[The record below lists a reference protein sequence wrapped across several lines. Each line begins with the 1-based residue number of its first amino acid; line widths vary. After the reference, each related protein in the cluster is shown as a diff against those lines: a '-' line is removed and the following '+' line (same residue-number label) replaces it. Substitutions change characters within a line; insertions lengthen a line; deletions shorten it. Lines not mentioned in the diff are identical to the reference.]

1 VRYKKINENRKSMN
15 KTKSRGRHV
24 EKERGAKVDK
34 QQPHQDPKG
43 GNQPSN
49 GARKPRPTKEVK
61 PNVGKKSTTPKATG
75 KGAKPAVK
83 PSAGRK
89 RK

>member
-1 VRYKKINENRKSMN
+1 M
-15 KTKSRGRHV
+15 
-24 EKERGAKVDK
+24 EKERGAKVDT

-43 GNQPSN
+43 ENQPSN
-49 GARKPRPTKEVK
+49 GGRKPRPTKEVK
-61 PNVGKKSTTPKATG
+61 PNVGKKSPTTKATG

-83 PSAGRK
+83 PAAGGK